1 MKGDM
6 DLSVLPNNN
15 HPDKFLQLDVKS
27 LMRSSTLLQASLAR
41 FPGGNYPAT
50 QHWQNL
56 VYSQSPGASQRK
68 SVRWSEKP
76 AVLSTISDSAL
87 CLHTKKTERKTHV
100 LLGREKR
107 TLLLNESRDLVGRTQ
122 SFLKALPHP
131 CLQ

>member
-1 MKGDM
+1 M

-56 VYSQSPGASQRK
+56 VYSQVRSKGLKIKGGGMFLSHYMTFSHSCEEGGLGGGGYRKAAYFTLPPSLPVNSAFDVQILLWVHSPPLAGF
-68 SVRWSEKP
+68 
-76 AVLSTISDSAL
+76 SA
-87 CLHTKKTERKTHV
+87 CFCFRFV
-100 LLGREKR
+100 
-107 TLLLNESRDLVGRTQ
+107 
-122 SFLKALPHP
+122 
-131 CLQ
+131 